1 MLRSIRRDVAAGDIV
16 HRRERMPLPWSTHGL
31 AFFPLIVGSVAFA
44 AVARRGVDV
53 VRLLL
58 AMIRCPS
65 EVSGLRLEP
74 GGSCQFRSA
83 RLFGNM
89 NP

>member
-1 MLRSIRRDVAAGDIV
+1 
-16 HRRERMPLPWSTHGL
+16 LPWSTHGL

-65 EVSGLRLEP
+65 EVSGLLVRL
-74 GGSCQFRSA
+74 GGVLQHPA
-83 RLFGNM
+83 GPLFSY
-89 NP
+89 P